1 MMTLTAMEYDI
12 STPAAREKFFT
23 ALYELAFPAVAKF
36 VSSRSGTFQDA
47 KDIFQDALVIFYEK
61 TREGNLSVE
70 VSDEAYVLGIAKHLW
85 IRKFNHDKSTVPLD
99 DTEAVSLPDSYF
111 PTVESGKLVSFLA
124 RAGRRCMELL
134 QAFYYEKRSAD
145 HIRNA
150 FGYGSAHSAT
160 VQKFKCLEKIR
171 DMVKSRS
178 VTYEDF
184 TE

>member
-1 MMTLTAMEYDI
+1 MMTLTAMEHDI
-12 STPAAREKFFT
+12 STPAAREKFFMC
-23 ALYELAFPAVAKF
+23 LYESAFPVVGKF
-36 VSSRSGTFQDA
+36 VSSRGGTFQDA

-99 DTEAVSLPDSYF
+99 EREAVTLPDHYF

-124 RAGRRCMELL
+124 RAGKRCMELL

-145 HIRNA
+145 QIRNA

-160 VQKFKCLEKIR
+160 VQKFKCLEKVR
-171 DMVKSRS
+171 DMVRSKS

>member
-1 MMTLTAMEYDI
+1 MEHDI
-12 STPAAREKFFT
+12 STPVARERFFMG
-23 ALYELAFPAVAKF
+23 LYEAAFPAVGKF
-36 VSSRSGTFQDA
+36 VSSRGGTFQDA

-61 TREGNLSVE
+61 TQEGNLSVE

-85 IRKFNHDKSTVPLD
+85 VRKFNHDKSTVSLD
-99 DTEAVSLPDSYF
+99 EAFALPDNYF

-145 HIRNA
+145 QIRDT